1 MATVTEHL
9 LLASHPVYQRPMSSS
24 PSSSRF
30 FSSPEQSPTS
40 SLPTTAASSTSSV
53 DQLPPALGSE
63 ESRLSPCD
71 DFVNMMPHRSET
83 ALEDEEASEDHDT
96 ISQPPPFNEIHS
108 RSPSPSSPRQL
119 RLTPSTT
126 MDSGV
131 PNRFDTEPSVPSI
144 STSASAS
151 AITSIFSAPAPP
163 NHGNHP
169 EHNHTS
175 SPFSFFANSTA
186 LHSEYQQQSSAYVKT
201 LKIDVPRKELV
212 LLTGRTTV
220 LKGTLYLNLRKN
232 TKVKSLQL
240 EFTGRSSVTWVDENT
255 YSPATRHTTAP
266 HIEHTWP
273 FISRQHKRPPTV
285 LQAGQHAFPFSLDLP
300 DTLPESLTTTH
311 GKVAYRLQAT
321 LVKPGLTFTSSTAS
335 TTIRLLRRH
344 PAPSPSSRDF
354 QREGRAVNA
363 AEDKIKYNIA
373 FPQIRLTH
381 AAKIPLQVTVTS
393 PNSRIT
399 VNMLQVG
406 LWERVVY
413 RAEGRRR
420 VDMRLVK
427 IQKSEGWP
435 HDLGDGVPIEES
447 VTWNKVLLFDMP
459 TMGNETAQC
468 NPSTDNGLI
477 KVSHILR
484 FSILGADGT
493 KRFRVENEVN
503 LHVLAFADEYDEYHN
518 PTDELP
524 SYLTSFT
531 TPRVSFDSERELDPT
546 DDDLLQALVSRI
558 HLPTYVESEE
568 DTNSRNT
575 SRNVSRSV
583 SQAPSRGTSPERS
596 LSNGIHESAYSSQRP
611 GY

>member
-1 MATVTEHL
+1 MA
-9 LLASHPVYQRPMSSS
+9 SS

-30 FSSPEQSPTS
+30 FSSPDQSPAS

-63 ESRLSPCD
+63 ESRSASCD
-71 DFVNMMPHRSET
+71 GFANMMSRRSGIV
-83 ALEDEEASEDHDT
+83 LEDEEAFEDHDT
-96 ISQPPPFNEIHS
+96 ISQPPPFDEIHS

-119 RLTPSTT
+119 HLTSSTT
-126 MDSGV
+126 MGSGV
-131 PNRFDTEPSVPSI
+131 PNRFDTETSFPLI
-144 STSASAS
+144 STSASASAS
-151 AITSIFSAPAPP
+151 AITSIFNAPVPP
-163 NHGNHP
+163 NHGNRQ
-169 EHNHTS
+169 EHNHMS

-186 LHSEYQQQSSAYVKT
+186 SHSEHQRQSSANVKT
-201 LKIDVPRKELV
+201 LRIDVPQKELV
-212 LLTGRTTV
+212 LLTGRRTV
-220 LKGTLYLNLRKN
+220 LEGTLYLNLHRD

-240 EFTGRSSVTWVDENT
+240 EFMGRSSVTWVDENT

-273 FISRQHKRPPTV
+273 FISHHHKQPATV

-321 LVKPGLTFTSSTAS
+321 LVKPGLRFTSSTVS
-335 TTIRLLRRH
+335 TTIRLLRKH
-344 PAPSPSSRDF
+344 QAPYPSSRAF
-354 QREGRAVNA
+354 QRRGRVVNT

-373 FPQIRLTH
+373 LPQTRVTH
-381 AAKIPLQVTVTS
+381 AAKIPLQVMVSS
-393 PNSRIT
+393 PNSRIS

-427 IQKSEGWP
+427 VQKSEGWP
-435 HDLGDGVPIEES
+435 HDIGNGVLIEDS

-459 TMGNETAQC
+459 TTMGCETGQC
-468 NPSTDNGLI
+468 NPSTDNGLM

-484 FSILGADGT
+484 FSILGAEGT

-503 LHVLAFADEYDEYHN
+503 LHVSALEDEYDQDHDPMN
-518 PTDELP
+518 ELP

-558 HLPTYVESEE
+558 HLPTYAESEE

-575 SRNVSRSV
+575 SRDVSRNV
-583 SQAPSRGTSPERS
+583 SQAPSRNTSPERP